1 MTEAIC
7 RSTRMH
13 NNPLR
18 VAAISI
24 ISDGVMGTFGE
35 NILDKSHLG
44 YLLSSIHLVIHRHG
58 SIFRTMG

>member
-18 VAAISI
+18 IAAISI

-35 NILDKSHLG
+35 NILDKSRLD
-44 YLLSSIHLVIHRHG
+44 
-58 SIFRTMG
+58 